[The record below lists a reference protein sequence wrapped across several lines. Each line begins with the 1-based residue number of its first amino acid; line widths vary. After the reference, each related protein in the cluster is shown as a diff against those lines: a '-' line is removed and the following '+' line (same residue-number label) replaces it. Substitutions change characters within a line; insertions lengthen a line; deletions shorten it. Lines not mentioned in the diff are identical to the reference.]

1 MAQKRY
7 IITATALSKQG
18 KVLGTATNQYHK
30 SHPLAKLYSI
40 KAGLS
45 DQRVYIHAELGA
57 VLRSTNAIL
66 RAGDSKVHTTSVHTM
81 LVQRFHNNGALANA
95 KPCKSCQLMLKDF
108 GVKKIVYTDEDG
120 MKEYNV

>member
-1 MAQKRY
+1 MSAKRY
-7 IITATALSKQG
+7 TITATVLSKQG

-30 SHPLAKLYSI
+30 SHPLAKLYSV

-57 VLRSTNAIL
+57 IL
-66 RAGDSKVHTTSVHTM
+66 RAGDNKVHTI
-81 LVQRFHNNGALANA
+81 LVQRFHNNGASANA

-108 GVKKIVYTDEDG
+108 GVKRIVYTDEDG

>member
-1 MAQKRY
+1 MATKRY
-7 IITATALSKQG
+7 TITATALSKQG

-57 VLRSTNAIL
+57 IL
-66 RAGDSKVHTTSVHTM
+66 RTGDSKVNTTSVHTI

-120 MKEYNV
+120 MKEFLI

>member
-1 MAQKRY
+1 VSTKRY
-7 IITATALSKQG
+7 TITATALSKQG

-57 VLRSTNAIL
+57 IL
-66 RAGDSKVHTTSVHTM
+66 RAGDSKVHTM